1 MGEEDGSSALT
12 LSHPNLELPPAG
24 TGVRLV
30 RDPGGSGVELS
41 LRTALA
47 PWAGSPPWGPLLSP
61 VDVLSRPSPPREVLA
76 PSRGAFTPPPQ
87 GSPVSWGRLTL
98 LTCRVRRPSLPAPS
112 VAVWLQ
118 VELSDG
124 TAHTITD
131 AYAGKEYIIQV
142 AAKDNEIGTWS
153 DWSVAA
159 HATSWTE
166 EPRHLTTEAQAPGEP
181 PLAWRRLLSS
191 WDWRVCPRAL

>member
-1 MGEEDGSSALT
+1 MAT
-12 LSHPNLELPPAG
+12 KQSHPGPSSLPHA
-24 TGVRLV
+24 
-30 RDPGGSGVELS
+30 SG
-41 LRTALA
+41 
-47 PWAGSPPWGPLLSP
+47 
-61 VDVLSRPSPPREVLA
+61 PRIH
-76 PSRGAFTPPPQ
+76 SFTP
-87 GSPVSWGRLTL
+87 
-98 LTCRVRRPSLPAPS
+98 
-112 VAVWLQ
+112 Q

-159 HATSWTE
+159 HATPWTE

-181 PLAWRRLLSS
+181 ARPLPCSLCLPLPAPPGTEPRLTLPGCHRPTHMPSTCVRGSYFLDVLSRDLWVQWS
-191 WDWRVCPRAL
+191 PMSLRKKTGGAAQI

>member
-1 MGEEDGSSALT
+1 MSSLSHRDMLSVSPLPWGGPHSLEGCLCSPFPRGALASSGCVSLSDLQRDLT
-12 LSHPNLELPPAG
+12 LHPM
-24 TGVRLV
+24 
-30 RDPGGSGVELS
+30 
-41 LRTALA
+41 
-47 PWAGSPPWGPLLSP
+47 
-61 VDVLSRPSPPREVLA
+61 
-76 PSRGAFTPPPQ
+76 
-87 GSPVSWGRLTL
+87 
-98 LTCRVRRPSLPAPS
+98 
-112 VAVWLQ
+112 VWLQ

-159 HATSWTE
+159 HATPWTE

-181 PLAWRRLLSS
+181 ALCLCSLWLSWSALSPGPLLFPSAPSRNRNLYSILSVVARLSS
-191 WDWRVCPRAL
+191 VCPVSLFLVLVI

>member
-1 MGEEDGSSALT
+1 MSPYP
-12 LSHPNLELPPAG
+12 HPM
-24 TGVRLV
+24 
-30 RDPGGSGVELS
+30 
-41 LRTALA
+41 
-47 PWAGSPPWGPLLSP
+47 
-61 VDVLSRPSPPREVLA
+61 
-76 PSRGAFTPPPQ
+76 
-87 GSPVSWGRLTL
+87 
-98 LTCRVRRPSLPAPS
+98 
-112 VAVWLQ
+112 VWLQ

-159 HATSWTE
+159 HATPWTE

-181 PLAWRRLLSS
+181 PPTPLFSQWPALFAWSYLVPSNSS
-191 WDWRVCPRAL
+191 QDLKP

>member
-1 MGEEDGSSALT
+1 MS
-12 LSHPNLELPPAG
+12 PFLPREA
-24 TGVRLV
+24 
-30 RDPGGSGVELS
+30 
-41 LRTALA
+41 
-47 PWAGSPPWGPLLSP
+47 LSP
-61 VDVLSRPSPPREVLA
+61 SGLS
-76 PSRGAFTPPPQ
+76 
-87 GSPVSWGRLTL
+87 
-98 LTCRVRRPSLPAPS
+98 SLPSSQVSSLSIGGASCVLNPHP
-112 VAVWLQ
+112 ALWLQ

-159 HATSWTE
+159 HATPWTE

-181 PLAWRRLLSS
+181 ALCPRICALGWPVLWPGSILPPTPPRTGSLCSKGLHALCGCHTP
-191 WDWRVCPRAL
+191 VCPIPVFLVLAILTSLVGIIGWKGHP

>member
-1 MGEEDGSSALT
+1 M
-12 LSHPNLELPPAG
+12 
-24 TGVRLV
+24 V
-30 RDPGGSGVELS
+30 
-41 LRTALA
+41 
-47 PWAGSPPWGPLLSP
+47 
-61 VDVLSRPSPPREVLA
+61 
-76 PSRGAFTPPPQ
+76 
-87 GSPVSWGRLTL
+87 
-98 LTCRVRRPSLPAPS
+98 
-112 VAVWLQ
+112 VWLQ

-159 HATSWTE
+159 HATPWTE

-191 WDWRVCPRAL
+191 WTWRVCPRAL

>member
-1 MGEEDGSSALT
+1 MGVGRCLLPEMSL
-12 LSHPNLELPPAG
+12 LFLMNILKIPLPP
-24 TGVRLV
+24 
-30 RDPGGSGVELS
+30 PGEYEFPRKGPS
-41 LRTALA
+41 LFF
-47 PWAGSPPWGPLLSP
+47 PWKCSHFLWGC
-61 VDVLSRPSPPREVLA
+61 
-76 PSRGAFTPPPQ
+76 
-87 GSPVSWGRLTL
+87 LTL
-98 LTCRVRRPSLPAPS
+98 LTPEGLPYP
-112 VAVWLQ
+112 VVWLQ

-159 HATSWTE
+159 HATPWTE

-181 PLAWRRLLSS
+181 APTLCSLSG
-191 WDWRVCPRAL
+191 PEL

>member
-1 MGEEDGSSALT
+1 M
-12 LSHPNLELPPAG
+12 
-24 TGVRLV
+24 
-30 RDPGGSGVELS
+30 
-41 LRTALA
+41 
-47 PWAGSPPWGPLLSP
+47 
-61 VDVLSRPSPPREVLA
+61 
-76 PSRGAFTPPPQ
+76 
-87 GSPVSWGRLTL
+87 
-98 LTCRVRRPSLPAPS
+98 
-112 VAVWLQ
+112 VWLQ

-159 HATSWTE
+159 HATPWTE

-181 PLAWRRLLSS
+181 TPAPCALGRPALLPGFILLLLTPCRTWSLCPGVSTPCGCQLPCVYPGPAVPSPCYLDILGRGHWVEGSS
-191 WDWRVCPRAL
+191 RSLGEAGSA

>member
-1 MGEEDGSSALT
+1 MASLPTGSPHSLQGYIHVAL
-12 LSHPNLELPPAG
+12 LRCIFAPLGGHLACDPQGVPSHPVP
-24 TGVRLV
+24 RL
-30 RDPGGSGVELS
+30 
-41 LRTALA
+41 A
-47 PWAGSPPWGPLLSP
+47 
-61 VDVLSRPSPPREVLA
+61 
-76 PSRGAFTPPPQ
+76 
-87 GSPVSWGRLTL
+87 
-98 LTCRVRRPSLPAPS
+98 
-112 VAVWLQ
+112 LQ

-159 HATSWTE
+159 HATPWTE

-181 PLAWRRLLSS
+181 ACPLPWLLCVLPPENSS
-191 WDWRVCPRAL
+191 RVSVTHSL